1 MELYFIRH
9 GIAQEATSFFK
20 DEQRSLTEQ
29 GRTKTQK
36 VAQRLK
42 DLDLSFDLIAT
53 SPLVRAQ
60 QTAEILVS
68 IGLSSQLEQCSHLAP
83 GGSAEGWVEKW
94 LKPKNYP
101 PSTCLG
107 LVGHQ
112 PCLSNWAEILIWGE
126 VKNSLILKKAG
137 IIGIEIPSAAPIM
150 GRCQMFWLT
159 PPRYLLS

>member
-9 GIAQEATSFFK
+9 GIAQEATSEIK

-29 GRTKTQK
+29 GRKKTQK

-42 DLDLSFDLIAT
+42 DLDLSFRLIAT

-60 QTAEILVS
+60 QTAEILIS
-68 IGLSSQLEQCSHLAP
+68 TGLSSQLEQCSYLAP
-83 GGSAEGWVEKW
+83 GGSVENWVEKW
-94 LKPKNYP
+94 LKNQDYP
-101 PSTCLG
+101 PSTRLA

-126 VKNSLILKKAG
+126 AKNSLVLKKAG
-137 IIGIEIPSAAPIM
+137 IIGIEIPSTTPIK
-150 GRCQMFWLT
+150 GQCQMFWLT
-159 PPRYLLS
+159 PPRYML

>member
-9 GIAQEATSFFK
+9 GIAEEATNEIK

-29 GRTKTQK
+29 GRKKMQK

-68 IGLSSQLEQCSHLAP
+68 IGLSSQLEQCSYLAP
-83 GGSAEGWVEKW
+83 GGSTEDWVEKW
-94 LKPKNYP
+94 LKPKDYQ
-101 PSTCLG
+101 PSTRLA

-112 PCLSNWAEILIWGE
+112 PCLTNWAEILIWGE
-126 VKNSLILKKAG
+126 VKNSLVLKKAG
-137 IIGIEIPSAAPIM
+137 IIGIEIPPTASIV
-150 GRCQMFWLT
+150 GRGQMFWLT

>member
-9 GIAQEATSFFK
+9 GIAQEATSEIK

-29 GRTKTQK
+29 GRKKTRK

-42 DLDLSFDLIAT
+42 DFDLSFRLIAT

-60 QTAEILVS
+60 QTADILFS
-68 IGLSSQLEQCSHLAP
+68 TGLSSQLEQCSYLAP
-83 GGSAEGWVEKW
+83 GGKIEDWVEKW
-94 LKPKNYP
+94 LNNQDYL
-101 PSTCLG
+101 PSTRLA

-126 VKNSLILKKAG
+126 AKNSLILKKAG
-137 IIGIEIPSAAPIM
+137 NIGIEIPSTAPIM
-150 GRCQMFWLT
+150 GRCQMIWLT
-159 PPRYLLS
+159 PPRYLL

>member
-9 GIAQEATSFFK
+9 GIAEEHTSEIK

-29 GRTKTQK
+29 GRTKTRK

-68 IGLSSQLEQCSHLAP
+68 IGLSSQLEECSDLAF
-83 GGSAEGWVEKW
+83 GGSTEDWVEKW

-101 PSTCLG
+101 PSTRLA

-126 VKNSLILKKAG
+126 AKNSLVLKKAG
-137 IIGIEIPSAAPIM
+137 IIGIHIPPTASII
-150 GRCQMFWLT
+150 GSCQMFWLT

>member
-9 GIAQEATSFFK
+9 GIAEEATSEIK

-29 GRTKTQK
+29 GRKKTQK

-42 DLDLSFDLIAT
+42 DLDLSFRLIAT

-60 QTAEILVS
+60 QTAEILIS
-68 IGLSSQLEQCSHLAP
+68 TTLSSQLEQCSYLAP
-83 GGSAEGWVEKW
+83 GGNIKDWVEKW
-94 LKPKNYP
+94 LKPKDYE
-101 PSTCLG
+101 PSTRLA

-126 VKNSLILKKAG
+126 AKNSLVLKKAG
-137 IIGIEIPSAAPIM
+137 IIGIEIPYTDSIV
-150 GRCQMFWLT
+150 GCGQMFWLT
-159 PPRYLLS
+159 PPRYMI

>member
-9 GIAQEATSFFK
+9 GIAEEATSEIK

-29 GRTKTQK
+29 GRKKTQK

-42 DLDLSFDLIAT
+42 DLDLSFRLIAT

-60 QTAEILVS
+60 QTAEILIS
-68 IGLSSQLEQCSHLAP
+68 TGLSSQLEQCSYLAP
-83 GGSAEGWVEKW
+83 SGKMEDWVEW
-94 LKPKNYP
+94 LKNQDYL
-101 PSTCLG
+101 PSTRLA

-126 VKNSLILKKAG
+126 AKNSLVLKKAG
-137 IIGIEIPSAAPIM
+137 ILGIEIPSTASIV
-150 GRCQMFWLT
+150 GCGQMFWLT
-159 PPRYLLS
+159 PPKYFL

>member
-9 GIAQEATSFFK
+9 GIAQEATSKIK

-42 DLDLSFDLIAT
+42 DLNLSFNLIAT

-68 IGLSSQLEQCSHLAP
+68 TGLSSQLEQCSHLAP
-83 GGSAEGWVEKW
+83 GGSTEDWVEKW
-94 LKPKNYP
+94 LTPKDYQ
-101 PSTCLG
+101 PSTRLA

-126 VKNSLILKKAG
+126 AKNSLVLKKAG
-137 IIGIEIPSAAPIM
+137 IIGIEIPHTASIM